1 MAGFCVHLESLS
13 NNKIKEIKKLHLK
26 KYRDEYNLF
35 IAEGKK
41 ALEDII
47 HSSVEIIA
55 VYAIKEVSYKNAVYI
70 SEDDMKKISTTSSPC
85 EVLTIAKKKV
95 YDINSFEK
103 LNSVVLIDSVSDPGN
118 LGTIIRSACAFG
130 MDGIVLFSDCTDMY
144 SSKVI
149 RSAVGNFFKIPII
162 QLKEICEIKKY
173 FKSHKIISTSLSKNN
188 NITLKNCSK
197 LDKKIIMFGSE
208 ANGLSKELESLSD
221 YNIKLDMQN
230 NVESLNLAVCA
241 SIVMYEIFDNN

>member
-1 MAGFCVHLESLS
+1 MHIESLS
-13 NNKIKEIKKLHLK
+13 NNKIKAIKKLHLK
-26 KYRDEYNLF
+26 KYRDEYKLF

-47 HSSVEIIA
+47 HSSVEIIT

-103 LNSVVLIDSVSDPGN
+103 LNSVVLLDSVSDPGN

-149 RSAVGNFFKIPII
+149 RSAAGNFFKIPII
-162 QLKEICEIKKY
+162 QLKEISEIKKY
-173 FKSHKIISTSLSKNN
+173 FKSYKIISTSLLKNN
-188 NITLKNCSK
+188 NITLKDCLK
-197 LDKKIIMFGSE
+197 TDKKIIMFGSE
-208 ANGLSKELESLSD
+208 ANGLSKELENLSD
-221 YNIKLDMQN
+221 YNIKLNMQN

-241 SIVMYEIFDNN
+241 SIVMYEISDNN